1 MENFENI
8 FKNENR
14 SKVLRDYNQ
23 FQTKILT
30 GVRGTSKTF
39 ETQEIILNKV
49 LNGKFF
55 AFIRESQIELDLALQ
70 GGFWDNNLIS
80 KPKFNKHEYTVKGNK
95 ILVDGKVVGVGIA
108 LTTYGNFRGI
118 ALNFGDAIKTKK
130 EKERIKSKQLEK
142 DIEEAE
148 ELVKN
153 NINKLEII
161 FFDEFEPIEPK
172 LSNDKRY
179 IAFLHICETLFR
191 FRENV
196 SVIMCANIE
205 SPYSIFLDE
214 LNFPKSKKIE
224 YGIKKSYYKNNLGK
238 LKPLAVWCHL
248 EPNENWKTARANSY
262 VGKIQSGKDLGMFT
276 TGLAYKGMDFI
287 SIPKGE
293 QHYLLFNLTDGV
305 NNLSFWR
312 CKNDRNIY
320 HITERSNN
328 TTYST
333 FCYDIENAVLGVKL
347 ISKATK
353 DHIKNA
359 FSNDCIKFENAKV
372 FSIFINMIK

>member
-1 MENFENI
+1 MDNIENI

-14 SKVLRDYNQ
+14 TKTLRDYNQ

-55 AFIRESQIELDLALQ
+55 ALLRESQIELDLALQ

-80 KPKFNKHEYTVKGNK
+80 KEKYNKHSYSVKGNR
-95 ILVDGKVVGVGIA
+95 ILVDDKVVGVGIA

-118 ALNFGDAIKTKK
+118 ALNLGNAIKTKK
-130 EKERIKSKQLEK
+130 ERERQKKRDLE
-142 DIEEAE
+142 E
-148 ELVKN
+148 ELEIAEKLVEN
-153 NINKLEII
+153 NIDKLEII

-172 LSNDKRY
+172 LSNEKRY
-179 IAFLHICETLFR
+179 LAYLHICETLFR

-196 SVIMCANIE
+196 QVIMCANIE
-205 SPYSIFLDE
+205 SPYSVFLDE
-214 LNFPKSKKIE
+214 LNFPKTKKIE
-224 YGIKKSYYKNNLGK
+224 YGIKKSYYKNEKGK
-238 LKPLAVWCHL
+238 LKPLAIWCHL
-248 EPNENWKTARANSY
+248 EPNEKWKTARANSY

-287 SIPKGE
+287 SIPRNE
-293 QHYLLFNLTDGV
+293 PHYLLFNLYDGI

-312 CKNDRNIY
+312 CKNDKDIF
-320 HITERSNN
+320 HVTERSNS
-328 TTYST
+328 TTYAT
-333 FCYDIENAVLGVKL
+333 FCFNIEHAVLGVQL
-347 ISKATK
+347 INPKTK
-353 DHIKNA
+353 EVIKKS
-359 FSNDCIKFENAKV
+359 FSNDCIKFESAKV